1 MNLGTLIVRIERERR
16 KLMAVDPQ
24 DTEKLLAISRK
35 LDELVARYYRERYQ
49 RSGNGSK
56 REAGI
61 GTTEDSDGSSA
72 FEMIEG

>member
-16 KLMAVDPQ
+16 KLMVVDPQ

-49 RSGNGSK
+49 RLDNGSK
-56 REAGI
+56 REVEI
-61 GTTEDSDGSSA
+61 GTMEDSDGSSA
-72 FEMIEG
+72 FEMID